1 MASMQAKTTIPS
13 RQSTLIEVNVRWLR
27 QALQL
32 LDRLD
37 DEVYST
43 TPRGFAPH
51 RAGAHLRHILEFYRC
66 FLEGLWTSHID
77 YDSRRRDEAI
87 ENSRDAASAAIK
99 SIIRSLET
107 SNELRAERIV
117 WVRMEDADANAVGDS
132 FMESSISRELQ
143 VLSSHTVH
151 HFALIAMTLRMH
163 GVEMNPDFGMAPS
176 TLRYLATKTTEAA

>member
-1 MASMQAKTTIPS
+1 MVSMKAKTNTPS
-13 RQSTLIEVNVRWLR
+13 RQSALIEVNVRWLR

-37 DEVYST
+37 DGAYST

-51 RAGAHLRHILEFYRC
+51 RAGAHLRHILEFYLC
-66 FLEGLWTSHID
+66 FLEGLESSHFD
-77 YDSRRRDEAI
+77 YDSRRRSEAI
-87 ENSRDAASAAIK
+87 ENSRDAASTAIE

-107 SNELRAERIV
+107 SPELRAERIV
-117 WVRMEDADANAVGDS
+117 WVRMEDADANPVGDS

-151 HFALIAMTLRMH
+151 HFALIAMTLRMQ

-176 TLRYLATKTTEAA
+176 TLRYLASKTTEAA